1 VIDLLGGLVDRAGE
15 QGFGAQSF
23 GKASSTLF
31 LRHTVRDASV
41 FIFPSMFFSFSSYSF
56 NLPSLWIYRRRT

>member
-1 VIDLLGGLVDRAGE
+1 LLIEQANKDLVHKA
-15 QGFGAQSF
+15 SF

-56 NLPSLWIYRRRT
+56 A